1 MLRVKAFVVACQSR
15 ISWPWWRQLSI
26 LAFLLNAKILHR
38 GQVVLPGDLGLVV
51 LLGGLAQV
59 ALEAEPGEA
68 GGDTVQEE
76 QGGTVHDLL
85 WSCATPEAA
94 DVEGEGVDDGEVG
107 GDGGGVA
114 RAEEHGG
121 GGVAK
126 AEEGGRGGRWRCCWR
141 RPPRCGLWR

>member
-1 MLRVKAFVVACQSR
+1 M
-15 ISWPWWRQLSI
+15 SI

-126 AEEGGRGGRWRCCWR
+126 AEEGGRGGRWRRCWR